1 MSGPLERLR
10 AKRRARQLA
19 AQLWR
24 QYRDVERCKVE
35 FEGLAKS
42 DPQLVGL
49 DPATILMLVQL
60 AIKLWLWWREQQE
73 DDPAD
78 EPELGEP
85 WQEDTD
91 DVG

>member
-1 MSGPLERLR
+1 MDGPLERLR

-35 FEGLAKS
+35 FETLAQS

-60 AIKLWLWWREQQE
+60 VIKLWLWWRERKE

-78 EPELGEP
+78 EPQLGEP
-85 WQEDTD
+85 WQEEEN